1 MKQLVEYQIVKCRN
15 NNYKINCYKVGLDI
29 ESYSFSINK
38 TEVAYITYVA
48 MPNYYEIMFREN
60 TKKPIQ
66 DKSQKH
72 IRVYSLKEAFEE
84 AYKFSEEYI
93 QNIEKELQT
102 MQTVLESL
110 ECSYINIL
118 NLESEANRNGD
129 TYVREEIYEAKKELI
144 KAIFLLVVTQD
155 VLPTDSRVY
164 LDLIETSI
172 YKESQSE
179 EIKKEFMEKLYN
191 AEILHR
197 EKTIGDLIEELKQYS
212 PNLKVEI
219 LGVNNAKNKV
229 VVDDTYTDKVVLVG
243 VNN

>member
-1 MKQLVEYQIVKCRN
+1 
-15 NNYKINCYKVGLDI
+15 
-29 ESYSFSINK
+29 
-38 TEVAYITYVA
+38 
-48 MPNYYEIMFREN
+48 
-60 TKKPIQ
+60 
-66 DKSQKH
+66 
-72 IRVYSLKEAFEE
+72 
-84 AYKFSEEYI
+84 
-93 QNIEKELQT
+93 

-118 NLESEANRNGD
+118 NLESEANWHGD

-164 LDLIETSI
+164 LDLIGTEV

-179 EIKKEFMEKLYN
+179 EIKKEFMEKLYK

-197 EKTIGDLIEELKQYS
+197 EKTVGDLIEELKQFS

-219 LGVNNAKNKV
+219 LGVNNTKDKV

-243 VNN
+243 VKN

>member
-1 MKQLVEYQIVKCRN
+1 MRTLDNCYLLHCRR
-15 NNYKINCYKVGLDI
+15 NNYKVNRYKLGSMDDFYLYKLDKTEI
-29 ESYSFSINK
+29 AYISHEVVPNHYKISFKINK
-38 TEVAYITYVA
+38 EQINAS
-48 MPNYYEIMFREN
+48 
-60 TKKPIQ
+60 
-66 DKSQKH
+66 DK
-72 IRVYSLKEAFEE
+72 YEAFGIVE
-84 AYKFSEEYI
+84 KVIEEYT
-93 QNIEKELQT
+93 QNIEKELHT

-155 VLPTDSRVY
+155 ILPTDSRVY

-179 EIKKEFMEKLYN
+179 EIKKEFMEKLYK

-197 EKTIGDLIEELKQYS
+197 EKTVGDLIEELKQFS

-219 LGVNNAKNKV
+219 LGINNTKDKV
-229 VVDDTYTDKVVLVG
+229 VVDDAYLDRVVLVG
-243 VNN
+243 VEH

>member
-1 MKQLVEYQIVKCRN
+1 
-15 NNYKINCYKVGLDI
+15 
-29 ESYSFSINK
+29 
-38 TEVAYITYVA
+38 
-48 MPNYYEIMFREN
+48 
-60 TKKPIQ
+60 
-66 DKSQKH
+66 
-72 IRVYSLKEAFEE
+72 
-84 AYKFSEEYI
+84 
-93 QNIEKELQT
+93 

-129 TYVREEIYEAKKELI
+129 TYVREEIYCAKKELI

-155 VLPTDSRVY
+155 VVPTDSRVY

-179 EIKKEFMEKLYN
+179 EVKKEFMEKLYN

-197 EKTIGDLIEELKQYS
+197 EKTVGDLIEELKQFS

-219 LGVNNAKNKV
+219 LGVNNTKEKIA
-229 VVDDTYTDKVVLVG
+229 VDDTYTDKVVLVG
-243 VNN
+243 VKN

>member
-1 MKQLVEYQIVKCRN
+1 
-15 NNYKINCYKVGLDI
+15 
-29 ESYSFSINK
+29 
-38 TEVAYITYVA
+38 
-48 MPNYYEIMFREN
+48 
-60 TKKPIQ
+60 
-66 DKSQKH
+66 
-72 IRVYSLKEAFEE
+72 
-84 AYKFSEEYI
+84 
-93 QNIEKELQT
+93 
-102 MQTVLESL
+102 MQTILESL

-197 EKTIGDLIEELKQYS
+197 ERTVGDLIEELKQFS

-219 LGVNNAKNKV
+219 LGVNNTKDKIV
-229 VVDDTYTDKVVLVG
+229 IDDAYTDKVVLVG
-243 VNN
+243 VKN

>member
-1 MKQLVEYQIVKCRN
+1 
-15 NNYKINCYKVGLDI
+15 
-29 ESYSFSINK
+29 
-38 TEVAYITYVA
+38 
-48 MPNYYEIMFREN
+48 
-60 TKKPIQ
+60 
-66 DKSQKH
+66 
-72 IRVYSLKEAFEE
+72 
-84 AYKFSEEYI
+84 
-93 QNIEKELQT
+93 

-164 LDLIETSI
+164 LDLIETPI

-179 EIKKEFMEKLYN
+179 EIKKEFMEKLYK

-197 EKTIGDLIEELKQYS
+197 EKTVGELIQKLQEFS
-212 PNLKVEI
+212 PNLKINVC
-219 LGVNNAKNKV
+219 GQANKFEKF
-229 VVDDTYTDKVVLVG
+229 VVDDTYLDKVIIVPVEQ
-243 VNN
+243 

>member
-1 MKQLVEYQIVKCRN
+1 
-15 NNYKINCYKVGLDI
+15 
-29 ESYSFSINK
+29 
-38 TEVAYITYVA
+38 
-48 MPNYYEIMFREN
+48 
-60 TKKPIQ
+60 
-66 DKSQKH
+66 
-72 IRVYSLKEAFEE
+72 
-84 AYKFSEEYI
+84 
-93 QNIEKELQT
+93 

-155 VLPTDSRVY
+155 VVPTDNRVY
-164 LDLIETSI
+164 LDLIETPI

-179 EIKKEFMEKLYN
+179 GIKKEFVEKLYK

-197 EKTIGDLIEELKQYS
+197 EKTIGDLIEELKQFS
-212 PNLKVEI
+212 PNLKVQAY
-219 LGVNNAKNKV
+219 GGKKV

-243 VNN
+243 VEN

>member
-1 MKQLVEYQIVKCRN
+1 
-15 NNYKINCYKVGLDI
+15 
-29 ESYSFSINK
+29 
-38 TEVAYITYVA
+38 
-48 MPNYYEIMFREN
+48 
-60 TKKPIQ
+60 
-66 DKSQKH
+66 
-72 IRVYSLKEAFEE
+72 
-84 AYKFSEEYI
+84 
-93 QNIEKELQT
+93 
-102 MQTVLESL
+102 MQTILESL

-118 NLESEANRNGD
+118 NLENEANRNGD
-129 TYVREEIYEAKKELI
+129 TYVREEIFEAKKELI
-144 KAIFLLVVTQD
+144 KAIFLLIVTQD

-179 EIKKEFMEKLYN
+179 EVKKEFIEKLYK

-243 VNN
+243 VES